1 MLQVKA
7 PAYYM
12 GTGAPSTLPRGGSLM
27 RAFSPAAPPAA
38 ADRASTLPGAGTTTP
53 LILHLHFVRVLP
65 QASSR
70 NPHGIRSEMSFRLQQ
85 VGIAFIF
92 LSILTHIRRTFN
104 ARQKVCMKVHLVTRS
119 RSRVQRAGL

>member
-1 MLQVKA
+1 MPNVLFFFIIDNNTEIYLLQVKA

-70 NPHGIRSEMSFRLQQ
+70 NPHGIRSEMSFRLQPS
-85 VGIAFIF
+85 GGD
-92 LSILTHIRRTFN
+92 S
-104 ARQKVCMKVHLVTRS
+104 VHLFKYFNPYPKN
-119 RSRVQRAGL
+119 L